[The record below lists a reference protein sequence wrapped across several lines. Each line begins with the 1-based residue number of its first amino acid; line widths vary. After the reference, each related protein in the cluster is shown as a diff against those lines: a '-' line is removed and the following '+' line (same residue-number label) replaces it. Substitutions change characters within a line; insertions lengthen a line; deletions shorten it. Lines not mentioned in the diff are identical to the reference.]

1 MNILIIN
8 CGSSSVKYQL
18 FCMRKMSV
26 LARGIAEKIGCRDS
40 YISYQK
46 ANASIRVKVYFK
58 DYFTAISK
66 IVDLLVHPQKGA
78 LKSKTEI
85 NAIGHRV
92 VHGAEEF
99 KSSLVIN
106 KYALERIKYY
116 GRLAPLHNPPAYNG
130 IRAALKIFPRIK
142 QVAVFDTAFHQTM
155 PEEAFMYGLPYAFY
169 KKYGIRRYGF
179 HGTSHRYV
187 AQQAAKILRRPLNKL
202 KLISCHLGNGCS
214 IAAIKFGRS
223 IDTSMGFTPLEGL
236 LMGTRCGDID
246 PALVGYIMEKGQ
258 YSIED
263 VNAIMNRK
271 SGLLG
276 LSGISN
282 DMRDLLAQRRK
293 GNKEAKL
300 AIDVFI
306 YRVIKYIGAYLAALN
321 GADAIILTAGIGEN
335 VALIRQRIK
344 KRLGNIL
351 GRNFKMLVIPTDEER
366 LIALDTF
373 KLVKRRK

>member
-46 ANASIRVKVYFK
+46 ANASIRVKAYFK

-78 LKSKTEI
+78 IKSKAEI

-99 KSSLVIN
+99 KSSIVIN
-106 KYALERIKYY
+106 KYVLERIKYY
-116 GRLAPLHNPPAYNG
+116 GRLAPLHNPPACNG
-130 IRAALKIFPRIK
+130 IKAALKIFPRIK

-258 YSIED
+258 YSIEN

-282 DMRDLLAQRRK
+282 DMRDLLAQRKK
-293 GNKEAKL
+293 GNKKAKL

-335 VALIRQRIK
+335 VKLIRQRIQE
-344 KRLGNIL
+344 RLGNIL

-366 LIALDTF
+366 SIALDTF
-373 KLVKRRK
+373 KLVKRHK